1 MILER
6 CPIFIKQPMKMTI
19 SLSTPAQLE
28 TESLVAIVLN
38 EADPSQ
44 TEKNIDA
51 KPQLKLATDDS
62 AVRAA
67 ASDLLSSGELTGKQ
81 FEINLLH
88 KPAGLKAKR
97 LLLLSAGSAKKF
109 SSYDLRRI
117 AGAAVRSL
125 KSRGLR
131 SLAFI
136 APPQIP
142 AEEAVRAIVEGALV
156 GNFDP
161 DYYRSD
167 RKNQKIDELTI
178 IAARNAN
185 QAALEK
191 AANEAQIIGESQNFT
206 RDLVNEPSNRMTP
219 TILADRAKQ
228 MCQDV
233 GLKCEVYG
241 ADKIKE
247 MKMGAFWSVAQG
259 SDEPPA
265 LIVMTYE
272 PAGAPAKPV
281 LGLVGKGI
289 TFDTGGI
296 SIKPA
301 DGMEKMKYDMAGG
314 ATMIGAM
321 RAIALLKPKVKVIGI
336 VCATEN
342 MPSGHAQKPG
352 DVQIAM
358 SGKSI
363 EIINTDAEGR
373 LVLADGLFYA
383 RQLGATHLVDAAT
396 LTGAV
401 VVALGYANAGV
412 FANDDAIYERF
423 HKANQEAGEKMW
435 RLPLDDE
442 YKDQIRSSIAD
453 IMNTGGRWGG
463 AINAAM
469 FLQEFA
475 EDTPWIHL
483 DIAGTAWMEEQKPW
497 IAKGPSGI
505 ALRSLVEFVRSFA
518 P

>member
-1 MILER
+1 
-6 CPIFIKQPMKMTI
+6 MKTTV
-19 SLSTPAQLE
+19 SLSKPAE
-28 TESLVAIVLN
+28 TETEALVAIVLDHAAPATN
-38 EADPSQ
+38 EK
-44 TEKNIDA
+44 EKEKDK
-51 KPQLKLATDDS
+51 KPELKVAANDS
-62 AVRAA
+62 ALQAA
-67 ASDLLSSGELTGKQ
+67 AGDLLASGEVAGKP
-81 FEINLLH
+81 FETNLLH
-88 KPAGLKAKR
+88 KPSGLKAKR
-97 LLLLSAGSAKKF
+97 LLLISGGNAKKF
-109 SSYDLRRI
+109 SSYDLRRL
-117 AGAAVRSL
+117 AGVAVRAL
-125 KSRGLR
+125 KSRGIR
-131 SLAFI
+131 SFAFV
-136 APPQIP
+136 APASIP
-142 AEEAVRAIVEGALV
+142 AEESVRAIVEGAHV

-167 RKNQKIDELTI
+167 RKDQKIDQLTI
-178 IAARNAN
+178 VASGDKSS
-185 QAALEK
+185 LEK
-191 AANEAQIIGESQNFT
+191 AANEAHVIGESQNFT

-219 TILADRAKQ
+219 TILAERAKK
-228 MCQDV
+228 MCEEV
-233 GLKCEVYG
+233 GLQCEVFG

-265 LIVMTYE
+265 LIVMRYE
-272 PAGAPAKPV
+272 PAGAPQKPM

-342 MPSGHAQKPG
+342 MPSGKAQKPG

-373 LVLADGLFYA
+373 LVLADGLHYA
-383 RQLGATHLVDAAT
+383 KQLGATHLVDAAT

-401 VVALGYANAGV
+401 VVALGYNNAGI
-412 FANDDAIYERF
+412 FTNDDGMYERI
-423 HKANQEAGEKMW
+423 HAANVKAGEKMW
-435 RLPLDDE
+435 RLPVDDE
-442 YKDQIRSSIAD
+442 YKEQIRSSIAD

-463 AINAAM
+463 AITAAM
-469 FLQEFA
+469 FLKEFA

-497 IAKGPSGI
+497 ISKGPSGI
-505 ALRSLVEFVRSFA
+505 ALRSLVEFVKNFA
-518 P
+518 A